1 VKLVRVQHDSRT
13 AKVVTERSNVQR
25 ERLPATNWEPHL
37 HWTVCAFARLVSP
50 RLFRPPVTP
59 ESNRVTKQTRSKQL
73 VSNFRQVLKAL
84 TGKRNDWWPSGFLA
98 TGRPTLRLPSIGVAI
113 AVASIVIGWWA
124 FSGATGVDDHSRQTF
139 DARPALFAGA
149 VSVMAMTWSHLLST
163 RLRPLE
169 FLFGGLDRMY
179 RWHRWS
185 GALAVATVFLHTQI
199 VDDVKGIPGASRSIA
214 KAAEE
219 LAGIAETFLY
229 ILVIASFIRWV
240 PYRWWR
246 HTHKLMYPA
255 YIISC
260 IHFYTSEKPFGNGEA
275 WGRFYSTAMI
285 IGIAAGAHRLVWRDM
300 IKRGRPYI
308 VSSVNRGSRFLDLTL
323 SPVGKPIKHQAGQF
337 AFIKLAKSGLTE
349 PHPFTIA
356 SGPSSKSLRFV
367 MRTDG
372 DWTRRVNEQLVVGD
386 EVIVEGAFGRSHPIP
401 RNAEAPVLWVA
412 GGVGIT
418 PFLAA
423 IDLLFED
430 PRPLPPHLFYSV
442 SSREEAIGL
451 DEFQRAHEGG
461 LIQLHLHVTSDGSR
475 LSPDDVTREF
485 GEGGLVGAHVVMC
498 GPHGLLRSISTAAR
512 DCGASTIHV
521 EEFDIRSGIAPDL
534 TQEVDDIIGEVA
546 TRLRARKENQSATQ

>member
-1 VKLVRVQHDSRT
+1 MAEH
-13 AKVVTERSNVQR
+13 
-25 ERLPATNWEPHL
+25 
-37 HWTVCAFARLVSP
+37 
-50 RLFRPPVTP
+50 
-59 ESNRVTKQTRSKQL
+59 TRSKQL
-73 VSNFRQVLKAL
+73 VSIFQQALKAL
-84 TGKRNDWWPSGFLA
+84 AGKRNDWWPSSFLT
-98 TGRPTLRLPSIGVAI
+98 TGRPTLRLPSVGIVI
-113 AVASIVIGWWA
+113 ALASIVIGWWA
-124 FSGATGVDDHSRQTF
+124 FAGATGLDDDSRQTF

-169 FLFGGLDRMY
+169 YLFGGLDHMY

-255 YIISC
+255 YVISC
-260 IHFYTSEKPFGNGEA
+260 VHFYTAEKPFGNGEA

-285 IGIAAGAHRLVWRDM
+285 IGIAAGAYRLVWRDM
-300 IKRGRPYI
+300 IKRGRPYTVTSI
-308 VSSVNRGSRFLDLTL
+308 DRGSRYLDLTL
-323 SPVGKPIKHQAGQF
+323 SPVGTPIKHQAGQF
-337 AFIKLAKSGLTE
+337 AFIKLVKSGLTE

-356 SGPSSKSLRFV
+356 SGPISNNLRFV

-372 DWTRRVNEQLVVGD
+372 DWTGRVNKRLAIGD

-418 PFLAA
+418 PFLAS
-423 IDLLFED
+423 IDVLSED
-430 PRPLPPHLFYSV
+430 PRPVPPRLFYSV

-451 DEFQRAHEGG
+451 DELRRAHKRG

-475 LSPDDVTREF
+475 LNPNDVIGEF
-485 GEGGLVGAHVVMC
+485 GDGGLVNAHVVMC
-498 GPHGLLRSISTAAR
+498 GPHGLLRSVSQAAR

-534 TQEVDDIIGEVA
+534 TQEIDDVIDEV
-546 TRLRARKENQSATQ
+546 TSRLQARKENQRVTQ